1 MSIDWAGLV
10 VIVRLLL
17 MLTWYWQ
24 YLMRLYESETW
35 HLEPWKF
42 KLMVTLTLLL
52 FGDLSDPQLGL
63 LWISYH
69 SSLSFL
75 FFGKP
80 RIDLKQV
87 WWQKKKNVAEPLELH
102 LDCLYAITGDPVHL
116 LEKAMLS
123 LASHISLCS
132 ILFWLFRILFASYLK
147 HICEGFLW
155 GKKKNK
161 TKNATGM

>member
-87 WWQKKKNVAEPLELH
+87 WWQKKKCCRAPWTTFRLFIRNNRWSSALAGKSNAVT
-102 LDCLYAITGDPVHL
+102 CLTYITLQH
-116 LEKAMLS
+116 S
-123 LASHISLCS
+123 FLALPHTFC
-132 ILFWLFRILFASYLK
+132 ILFKAHLWR
-147 HICEGFLW
+147 FLMR
-155 GKKKNK
+155 KKKNK